1 MIFNPT
7 LPPSAAMVEREI
19 AGQRTATP
27 VHTIVEEEQTEP
39 TPLDRLEAQVLWTA
53 LLTDTLMEGG
63 AD

>member
-7 LPPSAAMVEREI
+7 LPPRADAVEREI
-19 AGQRTATP
+19 DGKRQY
-27 VHTIVEEEQTEP
+27 VSVVEEP